1 MNVPIGK
8 STWAVWIAAAG
19 AALAF
24 VVEWAQSG
32 IAPEWLAGIAGI
44 LILANNAF
52 RSWQATVTMDE
63 GTAVQDQ

>member
-24 VVEWAQSG
+24 IVEWSQSG

-52 RSWQATVTMDE
+52 RSWQATVAMDE
-63 GTAVQDQ
+63 VTDVPEQ